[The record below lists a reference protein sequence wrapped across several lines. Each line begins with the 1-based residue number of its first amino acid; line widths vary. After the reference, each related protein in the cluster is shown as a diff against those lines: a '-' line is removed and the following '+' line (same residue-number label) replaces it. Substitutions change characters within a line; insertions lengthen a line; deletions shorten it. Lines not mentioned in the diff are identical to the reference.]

1 MKELK
6 GLKEKYLENYDV
18 EVKQY
23 LTFSQIQ
30 EIINSVLQSE
40 TFEERENTIDYLLL
54 VFCTNIGKEKV
65 DELGPDIFIESGLMD
80 EVKNSIRNID
90 KLYEGISYHEST
102 GKALME
108 IAKSLPSYLEEMKK
122 NGVFERS

>member
-30 EIINSVLQSE
+30 EIINNILQAD
-40 TFEERENTIDYLLL
+40 TYEERENTINYFLL
-54 VFCTNIGKEKV
+54 VFMTNIGKDII
-65 DELGPDIFIESGLMD
+65 DELGPDIFVESGLMN
-80 EVKNSIRNID
+80 EVKSSIKNID
-90 KLYEGISYHEST
+90 KLYEGITYHEST
-102 GKALME
+102 GKALRE
-108 IAKSLPSYLEEMKK
+108 ISKSLPIYLEEMKK
-122 NGVFERS
+122 NGVFN

>member
-6 GLKEKYLENYDV
+6 GLKTKYLENYDV
-18 EVKQY
+18 EVNQY

-54 VFCTNIGKEKV
+54 VLCTNIEKEKV
-65 DELGPDIFIESGLMD
+65 DELGPDIFVESGLMS
-80 EVKNSIRNID
+80 EVKNSIKNID
-90 KLYEGISYHEST
+90 KLYEGIAYHEST
-102 GKALME
+102 GKALRE
-108 IAKSLPSYLEEMKK
+108 ISKSLPIYLEEMKK
-122 NGVFERS
+122 NGIFN

>member
-6 GLKEKYLENYDV
+6 GLKTKYLENYDV
-18 EVKQY
+18 EVNQY

-54 VFCTNIGKEKV
+54 VLCTNIQKEKI
-65 DELGPDIFIESGLMD
+65 DELGPDIFVESGLID
-80 EVKNSIRNID
+80 EVKNSIKNID
-90 KLYEGISYHEST
+90 KLYEGIAYHEST
-102 GKALME
+102 GKALRE
-108 IAKSLPSYLEEMKK
+108 ISKSLPIYLEEMKK
-122 NGVFERS
+122 NGIFN

>member
-30 EIINSVLQSE
+30 EIINSVLQVD
-40 TFEERENTIDYLLL
+40 TYEERENTINYLLL
-54 VFCTNIGKEKV
+54 IFMTNIGKDIV
-65 DELGPDIFIESGLMD
+65 DELGPDIFVESGLMN
-80 EVKNSIRNID
+80 EVKNSIKNID
-90 KLYEGISYHEST
+90 KLYEGITYHEST
-102 GKALME
+102 GKALRE
-108 IAKSLPSYLEEMKK
+108 ISKSLPTYLEEMKK
-122 NGVFERS
+122 NGVFN

>member
-6 GLKEKYLENYDV
+6 GLKTKYLENYDV
-18 EVKQY
+18 EVNQY

-65 DELGPDIFIESGLMD
+65 DELGPDIFVESGLID
-80 EVKNSIRNID
+80 EVKNSIKNIN
-90 KLYEGISYHEST
+90 KLYEGITYHEST
-102 GKALME
+102 GKALRE
-108 IAKSLPSYLEEMKK
+108 ISKLLPDYLEEMKE
-122 NGVFERS
+122 NGILK

>member
-6 GLKEKYLENYDV
+6 GLKTKYLENYDV
-18 EVKQY
+18 EVNQY

-65 DELGPDIFIESGLMD
+65 DELIQ
-80 EVKNSIRNID
+80 R
-90 KLYEGISYHEST
+90 
-102 GKALME
+102 
-108 IAKSLPSYLEEMKK
+108 
-122 NGVFERS
+122 